1 MLKTFITAKILGSI
15 TRHLLTAGGAYL
27 ATQGLIDPVA
37 DGAALEAITGGAVAL
52 AGLAL
57 SMVEKAGRG

>member
-1 MLKTFITAKILGSI
+1 MLKMFITAKMVGAV
-15 TRHLLTAGGAYL
+15 TRHIITAGGAYL
-27 ATQGLIDPVA
+27 AAQGLIDPVA

-57 SMVEKAGRG
+57 SMVEKAGRV